1 MKIRK
6 RPNLRCIFEKR
17 VTPGQCNDDGH
28 DNDDVDDGDDG
39 DKAHNCGQVIWETA
53 DLPVNLCLPPQN
65 LLWLTWTEYKEKQTT
80 YIYLYIIYSISYK

>member
-17 VTPGQCNDDGH
+17 ATPGQCNDDGH

-39 DKAHNCGQVIWETA
+39 DNDDDDDDGGRRPGG
-53 DLPVNLCLPPQN
+53 L
-65 LLWLTWTEYKEKQTT
+65 
-80 YIYLYIIYSISYK
+80 